1 MELTVTISL
10 VQALPR
16 RYEWSATRPDGSRYA
31 GSSEPF
37 GSSQQA
43 RDDAD
48 RVFKNPPITWDWGFA
63 RHAREE
69 TGAPVHRGRVFAP
82 EDAATHS

>member
-16 RYEWSATRPDGSRYA
+16 RYEWSATRPDGGRYA

-37 GSSQQA
+37 ASSQQA
-43 RDDAD
+43 MDDAEGT
-48 RVFKNPPITWDWGFA
+48 FKNPAIKWDFEFA
-63 RHAREE
+63 RHALAEIG
-69 TGAPVHRGRVFAP
+69 TPAHRGRVFVP
-82 EDAATHS
+82 EDEAARF